1 MDYYCRTKFTNLQVN
16 VQGRLLYNCCRAYP
30 EKVDAD
36 WLEDNPGRLFHT
48 DTMLADRKLMLENK
62 SCHSCHHGCYKYEE
76 QGLPSYRQQ
85 WPHDP
90 KITDPQAKL
99 RSLDI
104 VLSTDCNLKCVYCSP
119 DFSSSW
125 QREIAKFGSYKMDGQ
140 EIKNEPI
147 HDLWAKMKQQDRV
160 SNSKFFKLLL
170 SEIELAEGLEKISF
184 LGGEPLLNNQLDQIV
199 ERLEGKKI
207 TITSGLG
214 VSINRLET
222 VMKKIK
228 GKKITFCISAESTGD
243 FFEFIR
249 YGVSWKDFKERIKI
263 IDDHGHRIK
272 FTSTMSNLSAHD
284 FHRFLEQFGDRQ
296 IEISGISGRSF
307 LMPHVLD
314 DLSKQKCLDNLTGI
328 GQKAKQVL
336 KMIDAKALDIDRKN
350 LGTYLKQLSSRR
362 AISLEFLPEHFLRWC
377 GAN

>member
-30 EKVDAD
+30 EKIDLD

-90 KITDPQAKL
+90 RITDPQADL

-125 QREIAKFGSYKMDGQ
+125 QREIAEHGPYMLDGQ
-140 EIKNEPI
+140 VIKNEPR
-147 HDLWAKMKQQDRV
+147 HNLWAKMKQKDR
-160 SNSKFFKLLL
+160 SAGSRFFQLLL
-170 SEIELAEGLEKISF
+170 SELALAKGLEKISF
-184 LGGEPLLNNQLDQIV
+184 LGGEPLLNNQLEQIIERV
-199 ERLEGKKI
+199 EDKNI
-207 TITSGLG
+207 SITSGLG
-214 VSINRLET
+214 ISHKRLST
-222 VMKKIK
+222 VLKKIK
-228 GKKITFCISAESTGD
+228 GKDVTFCLSAEATGE

-249 YGVSWKDFKERIKI
+249 YGVSWQDFKQRVEMIE
-263 IDDHGHRIK
+263 DHGHRIK
-272 FTSTMSNLSAHD
+272 FTATMSNISSQD
-284 FHRFLEQFGDRQ
+284 FHRFLDHFGDRQ
-296 IEISGISGRSF
+296 IETSVLSGRQF
-307 LMPHVLD
+307 LMPHVMD
-314 DLSKQKCLDNLTGI
+314 EVSKQKCLDNLNGV
-328 GQKAKQVL
+328 GKKYKNVL
-336 KMIDAKALDIDRKN
+336 EMIETDPHEIDRKN
-350 LGTYLKQLSSRR
+350 LGTYLKQLSLRR
-362 AISLEFLPEHFLRWC
+362 GAPLDFLPDHFLKWC